1 MTHKIIKGL
10 NMLKN
15 ILGSSVQSAVVLTLA
30 NVLTREATQAIEKI
44 KKAYKER
51 KEEKDSLVIPEED

>member
-1 MTHKIIKGL
+1 
-10 NMLKN
+10 MLKN

-51 KEEKDSLVIPEED
+51 KEEKDSLIIPEED